1 MDALDARLLAAL
13 QRDGRQTVTELA
25 AEIGLSPTPCARRL
39 ARLEAEG
46 IIEGYSARIDQ
57 ARIGLPVSVFIWV
70 ELDSQSKDAI
80 DAFERA
86 VRGFDRV
93 MECHLMTGTRDI
105 LMRVVA
111 ADLSDFDR
119 FLEEKLMRVPGIR
132 STRSSF
138 ALRTM
143 VRRQVL
149 PVGPGRITP

>member
-1 MDALDARLLAAL
+1 MDAIDARLLSAL
-13 QRDGRQTVTELA
+13 QRDGRQTVTDLA
-25 AEIGLSPTPCARRL
+25 AAIGLSPTPCARRL

-46 IIEGYSARIDQ
+46 VIEGYSARVDQ
-57 ARIGLPVSVFIWV
+57 ARIGFPVSVFIQV
-70 ELDSQSKDAI
+70 ELESQSKDAI

-86 VRGFDRV
+86 VRRFERV

-111 ADLSDFDR
+111 ADLTDFDR
-119 FLEEKLMRVPGIR
+119 FLEDKLMRVPGIR
-132 STRSSF
+132 SMRSSF

-149 PVGPGRITP
+149 PVARA

>member
-1 MDALDARLLAAL
+1 MDAIDARLLSAL
-13 QRDGRQTVTELA
+13 QRDGRQTVTDLA
-25 AEIGLSPTPCARRL
+25 AAIGLSPTPCARRL

-57 ARIGLPVSVFIWV
+57 ARIGLPVSVFVQV
-70 ELDSQSKDAI
+70 ELESQSKDAI

-86 VRGFDRV
+86 VRGFERV

-111 ADLSDFDR
+111 ADLTDFDR

-149 PVGPGRITP
+149 PVG

>member
-1 MDALDARLLAAL
+1 MDALDGRILAAL
-13 QRDGRQTVTELA
+13 QRDGRQTVTDLA
-25 AEIGLSPTPCARRL
+25 AAIGLSPTPCARRL
-39 ARLEAEG
+39 AKLEADG
-46 IIEGYSARIDQ
+46 VIEGYGARIDQ

-70 ELDSQSKDAI
+70 ELDSQSKGAI

-111 ADLSDFDR
+111 ADLADFDR

-143 VRRQVL
+143 VKRQIL
-149 PVGPGRITP
+149 PVG

>member
-1 MDALDARLLAAL
+1 MDTIDARLLSAL
-13 QRDGRQTVTELA
+13 QRDGRQTVTDLA
-25 AEIGLSPTPCARRL
+25 AAVGLSPTPCARRL

-46 IIEGYSARIDQ
+46 VIEGYSARVDQ
-57 ARIGLPVSVFIWV
+57 VRIGFPVSVFIQV
-70 ELDSQSKDAI
+70 ELESQSKDAI
-80 DAFERA
+80 DTFERA

-111 ADLSDFDR
+111 ADLTDFDR
-119 FLEEKLMRVPGIR
+119 FLEDKLMRVPGIR
-132 STRSSF
+132 SMRSSF

-149 PVGPGRITP
+149 PVSA

>member
-1 MDALDARLLAAL
+1 MDATDRRMLTAL
-13 QRDGRQTVTELA
+13 QRDGRLSVTDLA
-25 AEIGLSPTPCARRL
+25 AEIGLSQTPCARRL
-39 ARLEAEG
+39 SRLEADG
-46 IIEGYSARIDQ
+46 VIEGYSARIDQ
-57 ARIGLPVSVFIWV
+57 GRVGLPVSIFIWV
-70 ELDSQSKDAI
+70 ELERQAKDAI

-93 MECHLMTGTRDI
+93 MECHLMTGSRDI

-111 ADLSDFDR
+111 ADLADFDR

-143 VRRQVL
+143 VKRQVL
-149 PVGPGRITP
+149 PVG

>member
-46 IIEGYSARIDQ
+46 VIEGYSARIDQ

>member
-1 MDALDARLLAAL
+1 MDTIDARLLSAL
-13 QRDGRQTVTELA
+13 QRDGRQTVTDLA
-25 AEIGLSPTPCARRL
+25 AAIGLSPTPCARRL

-46 IIEGYSARIDQ
+46 VIEGYSARVDQ
-57 ARIGLPVSVFIWV
+57 ARIGFPVSVFIQV
-70 ELDSQSKDAI
+70 ELESQSKDAI
-80 DAFERA
+80 DTFERA

-111 ADLSDFDR
+111 ADLTDFDR
-119 FLEEKLMRVPGIR
+119 FLEDKLMRVPGIR
-132 STRSSF
+132 SMRSSF

-149 PVGPGRITP
+149 PVSVSA

>member
-1 MDALDARLLAAL
+1 MDALDGRILSAL
-13 QRDGRQTVTELA
+13 QRDGRQSVTDLA
-25 AEIGLSPTPCARRL
+25 ADIGLSPTPCARRL
-39 ARLEAEG
+39 ARLEADG
-46 IIEGYSARIDQ
+46 VIEGYSARIDQ

-86 VRGFDRV
+86 IRGFDRV
-93 MECHLMTGTRDI
+93 MECHLMTGSRDI

-111 ADLSDFDR
+111 ADLGDFDR

-143 VRRQVL
+143 VRRTVL
-149 PVGPGRITP
+149 PVAITA

>member
-1 MDALDARLLAAL
+1 MDAIDARLLSAL
-13 QRDGRQTVTELA
+13 QRDGRQTVTDLA
-25 AEIGLSPTPCARRL
+25 AAIGLSLTPCARRL

-46 IIEGYSARIDQ
+46 VIEGYSARVDQ
-57 ARIGLPVSVFIWV
+57 ARIGFPVSVFIQV
-70 ELDSQSKDAI
+70 ELESQSKDAI
-80 DAFERA
+80 DTFERA

-111 ADLSDFDR
+111 ADLTDFDR
-119 FLEEKLMRVPGIR
+119 FLEDKLMRVPGIR
-132 STRSSF
+132 SMRSSF

-149 PVGPGRITP
+149 PVRVSA

>member
-1 MDALDARLLAAL
+1 MDTIDARLLSAL
-13 QRDGRQTVTELA
+13 QRDGRQTVTDLA
-25 AEIGLSPTPCARRL
+25 AAVGLSPTPCARRL

-46 IIEGYSARIDQ
+46 VIEGYSARVDQ
-57 ARIGLPVSVFIWV
+57 ARIGFPVSVFIQV
-70 ELDSQSKDAI
+70 ELESQSKDAI

-86 VRGFDRV
+86 VRRFERV

-111 ADLSDFDR
+111 ADLGDFDR
-119 FLEEKLMRVPGIR
+119 FLEDKLMRVPGIR
-132 STRSSF
+132 SMRSSF

-149 PVGPGRITP
+149 PVARA

>member
-1 MDALDARLLAAL
+1 MDDIDARLLSAL
-13 QRDGRQTVTELA
+13 QRDGRQTVTDLA
-25 AEIGLSPTPCARRL
+25 AAVGLSPTPCARRL

-46 IIEGYSARIDQ
+46 VIEGYSARVDQ
-57 ARIGLPVSVFIWV
+57 ARIGFPVSVFIQV
-70 ELDSQSKDAI
+70 ELESQSKDAI

-111 ADLSDFDR
+111 ADLTDFDR
-119 FLEEKLMRVPGIR
+119 FLEDKLMRVPGIR
-132 STRSSF
+132 SMRSSF

-149 PVGPGRITP
+149 PVRVSA

>member
-1 MDALDARLLAAL
+1 MDAIDARLLSAL
-13 QRDGRQTVTELA
+13 QRDGRQTVTDLA
-25 AEIGLSPTPCARRL
+25 AAIGLSPTPCARRL

-46 IIEGYSARIDQ
+46 VIEGYSARVDQ
-57 ARIGLPVSVFIWV
+57 ARIGFPVSVFIQV
-70 ELDSQSKDAI
+70 ELESQSKDAI
-80 DAFERA
+80 DTFERA

-111 ADLSDFDR
+111 ADLTDFDR
-119 FLEEKLMRVPGIR
+119 FLEDKLMRVPGIR
-132 STRSSF
+132 SMRSSF

-149 PVGPGRITP
+149 PVRVSA

>member
-1 MDALDARLLAAL
+1 MDAIDARLLSAL
-13 QRDGRQTVTELA
+13 QRDGRQTVTDLA
-25 AEIGLSPTPCARRL
+25 AAVGLSPTPCARRL

-46 IIEGYSARIDQ
+46 VIEGYSARVDQ
-57 ARIGLPVSVFIWV
+57 ARIGFPVSVFIQV
-70 ELDSQSKDAI
+70 ELESQSKDAI

-86 VRGFDRV
+86 VRRFERV

-111 ADLSDFDR
+111 ADLTDFDR
-119 FLEEKLMRVPGIR
+119 FLEDKLMRVPGIR
-132 STRSSF
+132 SMRSSF

-149 PVGPGRITP
+149 PVRVSA

>member
-1 MDALDARLLAAL
+1 MDAIDARLLSAL
-13 QRDGRQTVTELA
+13 QRDGRQSVTDLA
-25 AEIGLSPTPCARRL
+25 AAIGLSPTPCARRL

-46 IIEGYSARIDQ
+46 VIEGYSARVDQ
-57 ARIGLPVSVFIWV
+57 ARIGFPVSVFIQV
-70 ELDSQSKDAI
+70 ELESQSKDAI

-86 VRGFDRV
+86 VRGFERV

-111 ADLSDFDR
+111 ADLGDFDR
-119 FLEEKLMRVPGIR
+119 FLEDKLMRVPGIR
-132 STRSSF
+132 SMRSSF

-149 PVGPGRITP
+149 PVSVSA

>member
-1 MDALDARLLAAL
+1 MDAIDARLLSAL
-13 QRDGRQTVTELA
+13 QRDGRQTVTDLA
-25 AEIGLSPTPCARRL
+25 AAIGLSLTPCARRL

-46 IIEGYSARIDQ
+46 VIEGYSARVDQ
-57 ARIGLPVSVFIWV
+57 ARIGFPVSVFIQV
-70 ELDSQSKDAI
+70 ELESQSKDAI
-80 DAFERA
+80 DTFERA

-111 ADLSDFDR
+111 ADLTDFDR
-119 FLEEKLMRVPGIR
+119 FLEDKLMRVPGIR
-132 STRSSF
+132 SMRSSF

-149 PVGPGRITP
+149 PVARA

>member
-1 MDALDARLLAAL
+1 MDAIDARLLSAL
-13 QRDGRQTVTELA
+13 QRDGRQTVTDLA
-25 AEIGLSPTPCARRL
+25 AAVGLSPTPCARRL

-46 IIEGYSARIDQ
+46 VIEGYSARVDQ
-57 ARIGLPVSVFIWV
+57 ARIGFPVSVFIQV
-70 ELDSQSKDAI
+70 ELESQSKDAI

-86 VRGFDRV
+86 VRRFERV

-111 ADLSDFDR
+111 ADLGDFDR
-119 FLEEKLMRVPGIR
+119 FLEDKLMRVPGIR
-132 STRSSF
+132 SMRSSF

-149 PVGPGRITP
+149 PVARA

>member
-1 MDALDARLLAAL
+1 MDAIDARLLSAL
-13 QRDGRQTVTELA
+13 QRDGRQSVTDLA
-25 AEIGLSPTPCARRL
+25 AAIGLSPTPCARRL

-46 IIEGYSARIDQ
+46 VIEGYSARVDQ
-57 ARIGLPVSVFIWV
+57 ARIGFPVSVFIQV
-70 ELDSQSKDAI
+70 ELESQSKDAI

-86 VRGFDRV
+86 VRGFERV

-111 ADLSDFDR
+111 ADLTDFDR
-119 FLEEKLMRVPGIR
+119 FLEDKLMRVPGIR
-132 STRSSF
+132 SMRSSF

-149 PVGPGRITP
+149 PVSVSA

>member
-1 MDALDARLLAAL
+1 MDAIDARLLSAL
-13 QRDGRQTVTELA
+13 QRDGRQTVTDLA
-25 AEIGLSPTPCARRL
+25 AAIGLSPTPCARRL

-46 IIEGYSARIDQ
+46 VIEGYSARVDQ
-57 ARIGLPVSVFIWV
+57 ARIGFPVSVFIQV
-70 ELDSQSKDAI
+70 ELESQSKDAI

-86 VRGFDRV
+86 VRGFERV

-111 ADLSDFDR
+111 ADLTDFDR
-119 FLEEKLMRVPGIR
+119 FLEDKLMRVPGIR
-132 STRSSF
+132 SMRSSF

-149 PVGPGRITP
+149 PVRVSA

>member
-1 MDALDARLLAAL
+1 MDTLDARILSAL
-13 QRDGRQTVTELA
+13 QRNGRQTVTELA
-25 AEIGLSPTPCARRL
+25 TEVGLSPTPCARRL
-39 ARLEAEG
+39 ARLEADG
-46 IIEGYSARIDQ
+46 VIEGYSARIDQ
-57 ARIGLPVSVFIWV
+57 TRIGLPVSVFIQV
-70 ELDSQSKDAI
+70 ELESQSKDAV

-86 VRGFDRV
+86 VRGFERV
-93 MECHLMTGTRDI
+93 MECHLMTGSRDI

-111 ADLSDFDR
+111 ADLTDFDR

-149 PVGPGRITP
+149 PIGPGRIKT

>member
-1 MDALDARLLAAL
+1 MDAIDARLLSSL
-13 QRDGRQTVTELA
+13 QRDGRQTVTDLA
-25 AEIGLSPTPCARRL
+25 AAIGLSPTPCARRL

-46 IIEGYSARIDQ
+46 VIEGYSARVDQ
-57 ARIGLPVSVFIWV
+57 ARIGFPVSVFIQV
-70 ELDSQSKDAI
+70 ELESQSKDAI

-86 VRGFDRV
+86 VRRFERV

-111 ADLSDFDR
+111 ADLTDFDR
-119 FLEEKLMRVPGIR
+119 FLEDKLMRVPGIR
-132 STRSSF
+132 SMRSSF

-149 PVGPGRITP
+149 PVRVSA

>member
-1 MDALDARLLAAL
+1 MDALDARILSAL
-13 QRDGRQTVTELA
+13 QRDGRQTVTDLA
-25 AEIGLSPTPCARRL
+25 ADIGLSPTPCARRL
-39 ARLEAEG
+39 QRLEADG

-86 VRGFDRV
+86 IRGFDRV

-111 ADLSDFDR
+111 ADLGDFDR

-149 PVGPGRITP
+149 PVG

>member
-1 MDALDARLLAAL
+1 MDAIDARLLSAL
-13 QRDGRQTVTELA
+13 QRDGRQTVTDLA
-25 AEIGLSPTPCARRL
+25 AAVGLSPTPCARRL

-46 IIEGYSARIDQ
+46 VIEGYSARVDQ
-57 ARIGLPVSVFIWV
+57 ARIGFPVSVFIQV
-70 ELDSQSKDAI
+70 ELESQSKDAI

-111 ADLSDFDR
+111 ADLTDFDR
-119 FLEEKLMRVPGIR
+119 FLEDKLMRVPGIR
-132 STRSSF
+132 SMRSSF

-149 PVGPGRITP
+149 PVRVSA

>member
-1 MDALDARLLAAL
+1 MDALDARILSAL

-25 AEIGLSPTPCARRL
+25 AAIGLSPTPCARRL
-39 ARLEAEG
+39 QRLEAEG

-93 MECHLMTGTRDI
+93 MECHLMTGSRDI

-111 ADLSDFDR
+111 ADLGDFDR

-149 PVGPGRITP
+149 PVG

>member
-1 MDALDARLLAAL
+1 MDAIDARLLSAL
-13 QRDGRQTVTELA
+13 QRDGRQTVTDLA
-25 AEIGLSPTPCARRL
+25 AAIGLSLTPCARRL

-46 IIEGYSARIDQ
+46 VIEGYSARVDQ
-57 ARIGLPVSVFIWV
+57 ARIGFPVSVFIQV
-70 ELDSQSKDAI
+70 ELESQSKDAI

-111 ADLSDFDR
+111 ADLTDFDR
-119 FLEEKLMRVPGIR
+119 FLEDKLMRVPGIR
-132 STRSSF
+132 SMRSSF

-149 PVGPGRITP
+149 PVRVSA

>member
-111 ADLSDFDR
+111 ADLADFDR

-149 PVGPGRITP
+149 PVSVSA

>member
-1 MDALDARLLAAL
+1 MDAIDARLLSAL
-13 QRDGRQTVTELA
+13 QRDGRQTVTDLA
-25 AEIGLSPTPCARRL
+25 AAIGLSPTPCARRL

-46 IIEGYSARIDQ
+46 VIEGYSARVDQ
-57 ARIGLPVSVFIWV
+57 ARIGFPVSVFIQV
-70 ELDSQSKDAI
+70 ELESQSKDAI

-86 VRGFDRV
+86 VRRFERV

-111 ADLSDFDR
+111 ADLTDFDR
-119 FLEEKLMRVPGIR
+119 FLEDKLMRVPGIR
-132 STRSSF
+132 SMRSSF

-149 PVGPGRITP
+149 PVRVSA

>member
-1 MDALDARLLAAL
+1 MDALDCRILAAL
-13 QRDGRQTVTELA
+13 QRDGRQSVTDLA
-25 AEIGLSPTPCARRL
+25 AAVGLSPTPCARRL
-39 ARLEAEG
+39 AKLEADG
-46 IIEGYSARIDQ
+46 VIEGYGARIDQ
-57 ARIGLPVSVFIWV
+57 ARIGFPVSIFIWV

-93 MECHLMTGTRDI
+93 MECHLMTGSRDI

-111 ADLSDFDR
+111 ADLADFDR
-119 FLEEKLMRVPGIR
+119 FLEEKLMRLPGIR

-143 VRRQVL
+143 VRRTVL
-149 PVGPGRITP
+149 PVG

>member
-1 MDALDARLLAAL
+1 MDDIDARLLSAL
-13 QRDGRQTVTELA
+13 QRDGRQTVTDLA
-25 AEIGLSPTPCARRL
+25 AAVGLSPTPCARRL

-46 IIEGYSARIDQ
+46 VIEGYSARVDQ
-57 ARIGLPVSVFIWV
+57 ARIGFPVSVFIQV
-70 ELDSQSKDAI
+70 ELESQSKDAI

-86 VRGFDRV
+86 VRRFERV

-111 ADLSDFDR
+111 ADLTDFDR
-119 FLEEKLMRVPGIR
+119 FLEDKLMRVPGIR
-132 STRSSF
+132 SMRSSF

-149 PVGPGRITP
+149 PVRVSA